1 MSREIKNVTPRKEEG
16 THRQHTP
23 SEIIAE
29 LAQMSSKLAEVIES
43 TMLTAAENLTVSLW
57 RRILI
62 VANIMTTDQGGVMYT

>member
-1 MSREIKNVTPRKEEG
+1 MSREIKNVTLRKE
-16 THRQHTP
+16 TRRQHTP